1 MYEVLNQ
8 GDRSTEDYDI
18 LSNNPT
24 DQPTYEVINKG
35 ERLTEEYDTLEL

>member
-8 GDRSTEDYDI
+8 DDRSTEEYDT

-24 DQPTYEVINKG
+24 DQYVCFYQCQVEF
-35 ERLTEEYDTLEL
+35 